1 MSLHPTASQ
10 TVGPFLRIG
19 LAPMTITEIAGPD
32 VPGERITINGR
43 VLDGDGAPVNDALIE
58 VWQANAEGRYAHP
71 DDTQE
76 KPLTPQF
83 LGFGRSPTDDDGAF
97 HFTTIKPGPVP
108 GPNGQPQ
115 APHLVVV
122 VFMRGLLR
130 HLVTRLYFPN
140 EPANETDLA
149 LNLIPAERRAT
160 LIAREVADGA
170 LEWDIHLQ
178 GDDETV
184 FFAT

>member
-19 LAPMTITEIAGPD
+19 LAPMTITEIAAPD
-32 VPGERITINGR
+32 VPGERFTLRGR
-43 VLDGDGAPVNDALIE
+43 VFDGDGAPVNDALIE

-76 KPLTPQF
+76 KPPTPQF
-83 LGFGRSPTDDDGAF
+83 LGFGRSPTDDEGAF

-108 GPNGQPQ
+108 GPDGQPQ

-130 HLVTRLYFPN
+130 HLVTRLYFPD
-140 EPANETDLA
+140 EPANETDPVLS
-149 LNLIPAERRAT
+149 LVPTDRRAT
-160 LIAREVADGA
+160 LIARLAPDGA

-178 GDDETV
+178 GADETV

>member
-19 LAPMTITEIAGPD
+19 LAPMTITEIAAPD
-32 VPGERITINGR
+32 VPGERITLRGR
-43 VLDGDGAPVNDALIE
+43 VFDGDGAPVNDALIE
-58 VWQANAEGRYAHP
+58 VWQANAEGRYTHP

-83 LGFGRSPTDDDGAF
+83 LGFGRSPTDDAGAF

-108 GPNGQPQ
+108 GSDGQPQ

-130 HLVTRLYFPN
+130 HLVTRLYFPD
-140 EPANETDLA
+140 EPANTSDPA
-149 LNLIPAERRAT
+149 LTLVPAERRAT
-160 LIAREVADGA
+160 LIARPSPDGA

-178 GDDETV
+178 GADETV
-184 FFAT
+184 FFST

>member
-19 LAPMTITEIAGPD
+19 LAPMTITEIAAPY
-32 VPGERITINGR
+32 VPGERITLRGR
-43 VLDGDGAPVNDALIE
+43 VFDGDGAPVYDALIE
-58 VWQANAEGRYAHP
+58 VWQANAEGRYTHP

-83 LGFGRSPTDDDGAF
+83 LGFGRSPTDDAGAF

-108 GPNGQPQ
+108 GPDGQPQ

-130 HLVTRLYFPN
+130 HLVTRLYFPD
-140 EPANETDLA
+140 EPANTSDPA
-149 LNLIPAERRAT
+149 LTLVPAGRRAT
-160 LIAREVADGA
+160 LIARPSPDGA

-178 GDDETV
+178 GADETV
-184 FFAT
+184 FFST

>member
-19 LAPMTITEIAGPD
+19 LAPMTITEIAAPD
-32 VPGERITINGR
+32 VPGERITLRGR
-43 VLDGDGAPVNDALIE
+43 VFDGDGAPVNDALIE
-58 VWQANAEGRYAHP
+58 VWQANAEGRYTHP

-83 LGFGRSPTDDDGAF
+83 LGFGRSPTDDAGAF

-108 GPNGQPQ
+108 GPDGQPQ

-130 HLVTRLYFPN
+130 HLVTRLYFPD
-140 EPANETDLA
+140 EPANATDPVLS
-149 LNLIPAERRAT
+149 LVPAERRAT
-160 LIAREVADGA
+160 LIARPAPDGA

-178 GDDETV
+178 GADETV

>member
-19 LAPMTITEIAGPD
+19 LTPMTITEIAGLD
-32 VPGERITINGR
+32 VPGERVTLRGR
-43 VLDGDGAPVNDALIE
+43 VLDGNGAPVNDALIE
-58 VWQANAEGRYAHP
+58 VWQANAEGRYAHS
-71 DDTQE
+71 DDSQE

-83 LGFGRSPTDDDGAF
+83 LGFARSPTDDDGAF

-108 GPNGQPQ
+108 ALDGQPQ

-140 EPANETDLA
+140 EPANETDPVLQLA
-149 LNLIPAERRAT
+149 PAGRRET
-160 LIAREVADGA
+160 LIARPAPDGA

-178 GDDETV
+178 GSDETV

>member
-19 LAPMTITEIAGPD
+19 LAPMTITEIARPD
-32 VPGERITINGR
+32 VPGERFILRGR

-58 VWQANAEGRYAHP
+58 VWQANADGRYANP
-71 DDTQE
+71 DDTRE
-76 KPLTPQF
+76 KPLISQF
-83 LGFGRSPTDDDGAF
+83 LGFGRSPTDDDGSF
-97 HFTTIKPGPVP
+97 HFSTIKPGRVP
-108 GPNGQPQ
+108 GPDGHPQ

-130 HLVTRLYFPN
+130 HLVTRLYLPD
-140 EPANETDLA
+140 EPANETDPVLS
-149 LNLIPAERRAT
+149 LVPTDRRAT
-160 LIAREVADGA
+160 LIARLAPDGA

-178 GDDETV
+178 GVNETV